1 MNQPLPPLPPC
12 GPGDPVLG
20 CCLLAVPNA
29 SEWQVVCAS
38 PTAPEPATIPTLSLW
53 GGIVLGLALV
63 AAALWR
69 LR

>member
-20 CCLLAVPNA
+20 CCLLQIPNT
-29 SEWQVVCAS
+29 SSWEVVCTNSTPA
-38 PTAPEPATIPTLSLW
+38 PATIPTLSA
-53 GGIVLGLALV
+53 GGMALCAVLIL

>member
-1 MNQPLPPLPPC
+1 MNPPPVPTC

-20 CCLLAVPNA
+20 CCSVAIPNT

-38 PTAPEPATIPTLSLW
+38 PSGGPPSVPSLLPWAGTL
-53 GGIVLGLALV
+53 LAALLIV
-63 AAALWR
+63 AALRR